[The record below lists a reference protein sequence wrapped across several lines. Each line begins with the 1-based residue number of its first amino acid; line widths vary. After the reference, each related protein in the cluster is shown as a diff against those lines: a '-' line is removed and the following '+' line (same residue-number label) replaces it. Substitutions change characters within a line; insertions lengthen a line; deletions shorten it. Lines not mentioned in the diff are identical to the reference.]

1 MPAAAIILKPYTG
14 LAINGKPDSRAM
26 KHKLLY
32 KTQKAYMLFSLLI
45 LSISAPVFYLL
56 IESMYQKDIDE
67 TLALHQKEF
76 LTYHAQGLSESE
88 IRVWNRM
95 SRDLKIEAATFP
107 LMRDSVFRQFYYDT
121 LDQEN
126 EPYRVL
132 LSPVMIHEKPYHL
145 RARLSMVESE
155 DLITG
160 IVFLFALIMVLLLA
174 GLYFIT
180 RYLSRKL
187 WQPFYTTLRHIEQ
200 FEIDKDST
208 LYLPETSVEEFHRLN
223 TALNNLAI
231 RNSLIYKSQQEFIE
245 NAAHEL
251 QTPLAIFQ
259 AKLETLMQQTLTQ
272 EQADVLL
279 SLSGSAARLNRLNK
293 NLLLLSKIDNQN
305 YADKEHVRLKDL
317 LEKMLEF
324 FTEQANEKHISIT
337 LDARSPGES
346 SSNPVLAE
354 IVISNLLLNAI
365 RHNMENGL
373 ISILLEKNTLS
384 VSNSG
389 PSGELNA
396 DKLFQRFSRSGTV
409 SHGSG
414 LGLAIIKKIADLNG
428 WTILYTYRENLHVF
442 TLVF

>member
-1 MPAAAIILKPYTG
+1 MAG
-14 LAINGKPDSRAM
+14 LNSTM
-26 KHKLLY
+26 KQKLFY
-32 KTQKAYMLFSLLI
+32 KTQKAYMLFSLLV
-45 LSISAPVFYLL
+45 LTISAPVFYLL
-56 IESMYQKDIDE
+56 IEGMYEEDIDE
-67 TLALHQKEF
+67 TLVLHQKEF
-76 LTYHAQGLSESE
+76 MTYHAPGLRESE
-88 IRVWNRM
+88 IAVWNRV

-107 LMRDSVFRQFYYDT
+107 IPRDSVFQQFYYDT

-132 LSPVMIHEKPYHL
+132 LSPVLIQGKPYHL
-145 RARLSMVESE
+145 RVRLSMVESE

-160 IVFLFALIMVLLLA
+160 IVSLFLVIMVLLLT
-174 GLYFIT
+174 GLYLIT
-180 RYLSRKL
+180 RYFSKKL
-187 WQPFYTTLRHIEQ
+187 WQPFYDTLQQIEH
-200 FEIDKDST
+200 FEIDKSSA
-208 LYLPETSVEEFHRLN
+208 LHLPETSVEEFQRLN
-223 TALNNLAI
+223 AALHKLAA

-259 AKLETLMQQTLTQ
+259 AKLETLMQQPLTP

-279 SLSGSAARLNRLNK
+279 SLSESASRLNRLNK
-293 NLLLLSKIDNQN
+293 NLLLLSKIDNEN
-305 YADKEHVRLKDL
+305 YAGKETIRLKDL

-324 FTEQANEKHISIT
+324 FTEQAREKYISVR
-337 LDARSPGES
+337 LDTEAPGEA

-365 RHNMENGL
+365 RHNIENGVL
-373 ISILLEKNTLS
+373 TVSLEKNALS
-384 VSNSG
+384 VSNTG
-389 PSGELNA
+389 PSSGLHA
-396 DKLFQRFSRSGTV
+396 DKLFLRFSRSGTI

-428 WTILYTYRENLHVF
+428 WKISYAYRENLHVF

>member
-1 MPAAAIILKPYTG
+1 
-14 LAINGKPDSRAM
+14 
-26 KHKLLY
+26 
-32 KTQKAYMLFSLLI
+32 MLFSLLI
-45 LSISAPVFYLL
+45 LAISAPVFYLL
-56 IESMYQKDIDE
+56 IEGMYEEDIDE
-67 TLALHQKEF
+67 TLVLHQKEF
-76 LTYHAQGLSESE
+76 MTYHAPGLAENE
-88 IRVWNRM
+88 IALWNRM
-95 SRDLKIEAATFP
+95 SRDLKIEAAAFP
-107 LMRDSVFRQFYYDT
+107 LTRDSVFQQFYYDT

-132 LSPVMIHEKPYHL
+132 LSPLVIKGKSYHL

-155 DLITG
+155 DLVTG
-160 IVFLFALIMVLLLA
+160 IVSLFSVIMLLLLL

-180 RYLSRKL
+180 RYFSKKL
-187 WQPFYTTLRHIEQ
+187 WQPFYDTLHHIEQ
-200 FEIDKDST
+200 FEIDKNSA
-208 LYLPETSVEEFHRLN
+208 LHLPETSVEEFHRLN
-223 TALNNLAI
+223 TSLNNLAM

-259 AKLETLMQQTLTQ
+259 AKLETLMQHPLTP

-305 YADKEHVRLKDL
+305 YAGKETIRLKDL
-317 LEKMLEF
+317 LEKMLDF
-324 FTEQANEKHISIT
+324 FTEQANEKHISFRVQIS
-337 LDARSPGES
+337 DPGEC

-354 IVISNLLLNAI
+354 IIISNLLLNAI
-365 RHNMENGL
+365 RHNVENGVII
-373 ISILLEKNTLS
+373 ISLEKNSLS

-389 PSGELNA
+389 PSAELNA

-414 LGLAIIKKIADLNG
+414 LGLAIIKKIADLNS
-428 WTILYTYRENLHVF
+428 WNIFYTYRENLHVF